1 MAVNRYAKDYRL
13 VESVDEKGRLRA
25 SAEYIGADYFFVS
38 GAVCAHAAAR
48 RCAVLCALAWA
59 GQLAAFLPQ
68 SLAMR
73 RLWSS
78 LPAAFSILPLWLL
91 SSAVFTALR
100 AKEPLQRREAEVLGS
115 RFPAAAVFAALLS
128 GTAFFAALFPMLF
141 SGGGVLPGDLCF
153 VGGEVICTVCAL
165 LCFRDRKALAAKQT

>member
-25 SAEYIGADYFFVS
+25 SAEYIGADYYFTS
-38 GAVCAHAAAR
+38 GSAAARTAAR
-48 RCAVLCALAWA
+48 RCAIFCALSWT

-78 LPAAFSILPLWLL
+78 LPAAFSVLPLWLL
-91 SSAVFTALR
+91 SAAVITALR
-100 AKEPLQRREAEVLGS
+100 AKEPLQRREAETLSS
-115 RFPAAAVFAALLS
+115 RVPAAAVFTALLS
-128 GTAFFAALFPMLF
+128 GAAFFAALFSLLY
-141 SGGGVLPGDLCF
+141 SGSGMLPGDLCF
-153 VGGEVICTVCAL
+153 LGGELVIAVCAL
-165 LCFRDRKALAAKQT
+165 LCFRKRNALTAAV